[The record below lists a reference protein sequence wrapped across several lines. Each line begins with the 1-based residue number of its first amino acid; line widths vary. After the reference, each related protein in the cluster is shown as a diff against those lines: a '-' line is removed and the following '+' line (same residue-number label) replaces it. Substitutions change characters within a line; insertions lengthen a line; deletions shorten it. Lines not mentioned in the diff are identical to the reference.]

1 MTILTRDHVIWLVLL
16 VSGVLTA
23 VSANMNMLQAAFEM
37 TERSEARIQ
46 FAAWL
51 LSVIAAKLSWS
62 PLKHISADARAK
74 ALVKEE
80 E

>member
-1 MTILTRDHVIWLVLL
+1 MAILTRDSALWVVLL

-23 VSANMNMLQAAFEM
+23 VSANMNLLQDAFEM
-37 TERSEARIQ
+37 TERTEARIQ

-62 PLKHISADARAK
+62 PLNIISPEARES
-74 ALVKEE
+74 VTTEE
-80 E
+80 KR